1 MARGL
6 AMSVFTEELFTTD
19 NDRDNLAAVGGVGRD
34 KLCLVGVGLYGPKNA
49 IDMVVKGARLH
60 P

>member
-1 MARGL
+1 
-6 AMSVFTEELFTTD
+6 MSVFTEELFTTD